1 VDCLDRQAGVPDNM
15 IVEAH
20 GSFANQSCIECHSPF
35 PHDLMEKAVKT
46 KQVPHCTQGSC
57 GGLVKP
63 DIVFFGEALPPLFHA
78 SRFSVVEADL
88 CFVMG
93 TSLTVQPFASLPQ
106 LVNDDAQ
113 RVLINQECVGSF
125 GSRPADILLL
135 DDCDDAVRDI
145 AKACGWLGELQRLW
159 AATTLVETQ
168 KEEQAEHMSRDELLE
183 RDVDRLTRDIDQ
195 VLKISQD
202 HKDSTTAD
210 LAKRDEAKERADGVL
225 LEPHLA
231 HVFPHLKKPSL

>member
-1 VDCLDRQAGVPDNM
+1 
-15 IVEAH
+15 
-20 GSFANQSCIECHSPF
+20 
-35 PHDLMEKAVKT
+35 MEKAVKT
-46 KQVPHCTQGSC
+46 KQVPHCLQKSC

-78 SRFSVVEADL
+78 SRFSVGEADL

-106 LVNDDAQ
+106 LVDEDAQ
-113 RVLINQECVGSF
+113 RVLLNQECVGSF

-135 DDCDDAVRDI
+135 GDCDDAVRDI
-145 AKACGWLGELQRLW
+145 AKACGWLEELERLW
-159 AATTLVETQ
+159 AATTLVKTQ
-168 KEEQAEHMSRDELLE
+168 KEKQEQAEHMSRDELLE

-195 VLKISQD
+195 VLKISRD
-202 HKDSTTAD
+202 HKVGTAAD
-210 LAKRDEAKERADGVL
+210 LTKRSEMKERAEDAL
-225 LEPHLA
+225 LEQHLA